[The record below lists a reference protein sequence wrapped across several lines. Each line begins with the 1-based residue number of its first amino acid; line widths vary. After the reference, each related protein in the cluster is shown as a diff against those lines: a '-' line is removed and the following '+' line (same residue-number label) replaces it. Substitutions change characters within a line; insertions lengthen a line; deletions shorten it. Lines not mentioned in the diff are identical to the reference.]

1 MEQPPGGAN
10 AVCEQI
16 DIESFKFENV
26 AAFSGKII
34 IYLLYLV
41 LVLMRGSEFWFL
53 NEPNQENMCKET
65 LNDLKKLDISLI
77 CFKE

>member
-41 LVLMRGSEFWFL
+41 LVLMRGSEF
-53 NEPNQENMCKET
+53 
-65 LNDLKKLDISLI
+65 
-77 CFKE
+77 